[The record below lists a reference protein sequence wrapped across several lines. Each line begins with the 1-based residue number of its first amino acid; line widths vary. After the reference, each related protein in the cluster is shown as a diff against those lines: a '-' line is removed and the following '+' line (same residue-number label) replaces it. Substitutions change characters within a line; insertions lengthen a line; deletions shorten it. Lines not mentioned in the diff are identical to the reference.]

1 MGREATVHCQWGEE
15 AATCK
20 VLLESQELIVR
31 GDLRRRVPL
40 SSLADVRVECD
51 QLRFR
56 AGQEVVSLKLGA
68 QLAERWAKAIATP
81 PPSLAKKLGI
91 SPASRLRIIGTVE
104 SAELEAAI
112 AEAAATDGKDADL
125 IVAQTESHADLV
137 QALSQLQ
144 KDRPSIPPLWIVY
157 PKGAGNELN
166 ETFVRELLR
175 GAGFLDTKVAS
186 VSARLTAL
194 RFILKSN

>member
-1 MGREATVHCQWGEE
+1 MGREATVHCEWGEK

-31 GDLRRRVPL
+31 GDLRHRVPL
-40 SSLADVRVECD
+40 SSLADVRVDRD

-56 AGQEVVSLKLGA
+56 AGQEVVSLKLGT

-91 SPASRLRIIGTVE
+91 SPASRLRIIGAVE
-104 SAELEAAI
+104 GAELEAAI
-112 AEAAATDGKDADL
+112 AEAETTDAKDADL
-125 IVAQTESHADLV
+125 IVAQTESRADLV
-137 QALSQLQ
+137 GTLMQLP
-144 KDRPSIPPLWIVY
+144 KDPSSIPPIWIVY
-157 PKGAGNELN
+157 PKGAGKELN
-166 ETFVRELLR
+166 ETFVREYLR
-175 GAGFLDTKVAS
+175 ARGFIDTKVAS

-194 RFILKSN
+194 RFISNSD